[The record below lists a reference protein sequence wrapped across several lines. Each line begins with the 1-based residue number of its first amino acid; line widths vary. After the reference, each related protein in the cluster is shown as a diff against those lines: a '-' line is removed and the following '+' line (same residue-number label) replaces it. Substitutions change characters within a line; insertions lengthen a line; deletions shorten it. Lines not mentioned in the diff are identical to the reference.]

1 VVNGAPQQPIDG
13 TSLAYTFSAAN
24 APERHTTQYFEM
36 MGNRAI
42 YDNGWLASTTPI
54 NAPWNPLK
62 GVATPAD
69 YKWEL
74 YDLTRDFAQ
83 THDLAA
89 RQPRKLAQMQ
99 ALFDTEAKRNNVYP
113 LDDRMKMERFLAAA
127 AMVPKRSRYTYWG
140 AGISTPVLLAAPLVT
155 RSFRITA
162 DIDTAQPAQTAPILA
177 AGSKFGGWSF
187 YLDNG
192 RPVALVAASHLA
204 RDQHRVSA
212 AEPVKAGAT
221 KLVFDFHYDG
231 GINAGGEMIV
241 SANGTEIARGRL
253 PATFTKYPEMTDTL
267 DIGLDADTPV
277 TAAYPLGTAFAG
289 TIARVDVEV
298 GPAGKPGAAPVSA
311 NAGQ

>member
-1 VVNGAPQQPIDG
+1 
-13 TSLAYTFSAAN
+13 
-24 APERHTTQYFEM
+24 
-36 MGNRAI
+36 
-42 YDNGWLASTTPI
+42 
-54 NAPWNPLK
+54 
-62 GVATPAD
+62 
-69 YKWEL
+69 
-74 YDLTRDFAQ
+74 
-83 THDLAA
+83 
-89 RQPRKLAQMQ
+89 
-99 ALFDTEAKRNNVYP
+99 
-113 LDDRMKMERFLAAA
+113 
-127 AMVPKRSRYTYWG
+127 MVPKRSRYTYWG